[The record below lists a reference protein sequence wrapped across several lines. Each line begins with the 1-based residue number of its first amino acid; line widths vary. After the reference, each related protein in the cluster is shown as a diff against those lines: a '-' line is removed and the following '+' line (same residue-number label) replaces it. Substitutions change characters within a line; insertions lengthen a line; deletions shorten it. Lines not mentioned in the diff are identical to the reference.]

1 MRVPK
6 KTKTMK
12 KIALLF
18 LIAGVIFFYACKKN
32 SESANFS
39 NLTSVTWTSD
49 SLLANGVKA
58 DSTGQMLAKFK
69 GDAKF
74 NKDGSGTFGQYQ
86 GTWKF
91 NIDETKLVINSDSL
105 QLPIT
110 ANIVTLTTTA
120 LKITTLYPNILN
132 PAAPFNIRMTFKS
145 K

>member
-1 MRVPK
+1 M
-6 KTKTMK
+6 
-12 KIALLF
+12 
-18 LIAGVIFFYACKKN
+18 AGLVSLYACNKN
-32 SESANFS
+32 TESANFR

-49 SLLANGVKA
+49 SLLANGVVA
-58 DSTGQMLAKFK
+58 DGPGQMLEKFK
-69 GDAKF
+69 GDAEF

-110 ANIVTLTTTA
+110 ANIVTLTATA